1 MILLDTDVCIEILRG
16 NQSVIDQYQHVEE
29 RAAISFMTV
38 GELFY
43 GAEKSKFKESNRHV
57 VEEFLL
63 SIDVIN
69 SDIEILRKFGDLKAN
84 LSLNKVLLAD
94 ADLFIASTALTKCS
108 KLITGN
114 GKHYNRIE
122 NLVIEN
128 WIPCL
133 G

>member
-1 MILLDTDVCIEILRG
+1 MILLDTDICIEILRG
-16 NQSVIDQYQHVEE
+16 NKTVIDHYQHADE

-43 GAEKSKFKESNRHV
+43 GAEKSTFKESNQHV

-69 SDIEILRKFGDLKAN
+69 SDIEILRKFGEIKAA
-84 LSLNKVLLAD
+84 LSRNHVSLAD
-94 ADLFIASTALTKCS
+94 ASLFIASTALTKCS

-114 GKHYNRIE
+114 IKHYHRIE
-122 NLVIEN
+122 NLVMEN
-128 WIPCL
+128 WI
-133 G
+133 